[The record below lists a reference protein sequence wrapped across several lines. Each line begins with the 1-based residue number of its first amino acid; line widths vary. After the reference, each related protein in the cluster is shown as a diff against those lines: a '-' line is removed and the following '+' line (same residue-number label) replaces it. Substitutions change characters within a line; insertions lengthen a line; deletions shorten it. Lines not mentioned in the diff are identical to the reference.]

1 MEEPAGLMA
10 FDPHARPGPS
20 ASLSVP
26 VAPTPLGYRVAKRT
40 LDIVASSLGLVL
52 ASPVLA
58 AVAIAIQFESGG
70 PILFRQE
77 RLGLGGRPFTVYKF
91 RSMFSAADQKSH
103 QAHVRDLIRGEG
115 AEEEPAG
122 AERSEA
128 VWVPIPADPRVTR
141 LGAFLRRSHLDE
153 LPQLINIVRG
163 EMSLVGPRPPIP
175 YEVEVYEERHLR
187 RLSVMPGL
195 TGLWQATAWGRVSFE
210 EGVALDLAYIDRR
223 SFWFDLGLIFRTLGQ
238 IVTGRQF

>member
-1 MEEPAGLMA
+1 MEESARLMA
-10 FDPHARPGPS
+10 FDPRVRPGPT
-20 ASLSVP
+20 ASVSVP
-26 VAPTPLGYRVAKRT
+26 IAPTPLGYRVAKRT
-40 LDIVASSLGLVL
+40 LDIVASSLGLLV

-58 AVAIAIQFESGG
+58 AVAVAIIVESGG
-70 PILFRQE
+70 PILFRQQ
-77 RLGLGGRPFTVYKF
+77 RLGVGGRPFTVYKF
-91 RSMFSAADQKSH
+91 RSMFSASDQGSH
-103 QAHVRDLIRGEG
+103 EAHVRDLIRGDGVE
-115 AEEEPAG
+115 AESA
-122 AERSEA
+122 EA
-128 VWVPIPADPRVTR
+128 VWVPIAADPRVTR

-163 EMSLVGPRPPIP
+163 DMSLVGPRPPIP

-195 TGLWQATAWGRVSFE
+195 TGLWQATAWGKVSFD